1 MTISKIKIVST
12 IVFGLLVPLSLLIQA
27 YVAMT
32 YLGDVI
38 QESSGYPLIKQMQGL
53 QPQLRTP
60 DDYRLVSQVLA
71 ESANQRTMIN
81 KQAMKISAMN
91 VGFATI
97 SLGIMLILL
106 GVKGEEQ
113 MSATV
118 LSATIDFR
126 KVSTGALIFSV
137 GAAITSAAAL
147 LPNQYSTVGM
157 PAFSGSPV
165 VPVEL
170 TDEQICAR
178 TFDGDPSML
187 KQCLEEAGNVHTIQK
202 VK

>member
-1 MTISKIKIVST
+1 MTISKIKIAST
-12 IVFGLLVPLSLLIQA
+12 ILFGVLVPLVLLIQA
-27 YVAMT
+27 YVAMA
-32 YLGDVI
+32 YLGEVI
-38 QESSGYPLIKQMQGL
+38 QESSGYPLIKELRGL
-53 QPQLRTP
+53 QSQLRTP
-60 DDYRLVSQVLA
+60 DDYRLASQVLA

-97 SLGIMLILL
+97 SLGIMMISL
-106 GVKGEEQ
+106 GVKGEQQ

-118 LSATIDFR
+118 LSATVDFR
-126 KVSTGALIFSV
+126 KVSTGALIFIV

-157 PAFSGSPV
+157 PAFGGNPV
-165 VPVEL
+165 VAVEL
-170 TDEQICAR
+170 TDEQICTE
-178 TFDGDPSML
+178 TFEGDPPML
-187 KQCLEEAGNVHTIQK
+187 KQCLEEAANVHTAQK

>member
-12 IVFGLLVPLSLLIQA
+12 LVFGVLVPLGLLVQA
-27 YVAMT
+27 YSAMA
-32 YLGDVI
+32 YLGKVI
-38 QESSGYPLIKQMQGL
+38 QESSGYPLVNEMRAL
-53 QPQLRTP
+53 QPLLRTT
-60 DDYRLVSQVLA
+60 DDYRLASQVLA
-71 ESANQRTMIN
+71 ESANQRTMVN
-81 KQAMKISAMN
+81 KQAMKISAMH

-97 SLGIMLILL
+97 SLGIMMILL

-113 MSATV
+113 AGVTV

-157 PAFSGSPV
+157 PWFGGAPV
-165 VPVEL
+165 VFAEL
-170 TDEQICAR
+170 TDEQMCAKS
-178 TFDGDPSML
+178 FNGDPRML
-187 KQCLEEAGNVHTIQK
+187 KQCLEEAKDAHATKNRK
-202 VK
+202 